1 MRRDMEHWPSK
12 AAIVG
17 IVAGVS
23 AYEVLCPEDEFISDE
38 VERIRSHKIGNAVVQ
53 AAVWATALHLS
64 GAFKRFG
71 LESIDPLHQ
80 LTGLK
85 RLAVKP
91 ER

>member
-1 MRRDMEHWPSK
+1 MEHLPSR
-12 AAIVG
+12 AAIAG

-23 AYEVLCPEDEFISDE
+23 AYEIFCPKDEFISDE

-64 GAFKRFG
+64 GAFKRTG
-71 LESIDPLHQ
+71 LEALDPLHR

-85 RLAVKP
+85 RLVANP
-91 ER
+91 EQ